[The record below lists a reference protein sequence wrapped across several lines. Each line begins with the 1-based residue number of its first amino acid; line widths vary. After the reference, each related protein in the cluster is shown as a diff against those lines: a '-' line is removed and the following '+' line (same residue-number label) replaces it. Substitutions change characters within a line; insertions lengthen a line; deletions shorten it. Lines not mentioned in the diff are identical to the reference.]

1 MCLVLIFLIY
11 KFVFAVLFWDSGLVP
26 NRSCPTTHH
35 LIVHCMAPIGW
46 RVRRLLHDQIST
58 TKVSPLTPPISPR
71 HRQQQQ
77 QQQQPTMT
85 IMMTTRGLPNSTT
98 TAAAAAAMFAA
109 SRTVAMTTMGVVTTT
124 LPPSTHG
131 GDNRQ
136 RIANRISV
144 MAVGASLC
152 FLCHVGLQL
161 TWGNMFT
168 RQASQRCMSHYS
180 PNVS

>member
-1 MCLVLIFLIY
+1 
-11 KFVFAVLFWDSGLVP
+11 
-26 NRSCPTTHH
+26 
-35 LIVHCMAPIGW
+35 MAPIGW

-71 HRQQQQ
+71 HRQQQQQQQ

-168 RQASQRCMSHYS
+168 RQASQRCMSLLPQRFVVIESVIIDHRILFLLIYLFIYFFFS
-180 PNVS
+180 FFLFLFWFVLI